1 MLTFAWRGL
10 SVSSGGAVPG
20 WFCPPILFPGIP
32 VTLKLQT
39 SLKTFKWSCRLW
51 PHISGHIIPETEE
64 APGIVDVYPKVIC

>member
-10 SVSSGGAVPG
+10 SVSSGGSAGVVLS
-20 WFCPPILFPGIP
+20 PILFPGIP
-32 VTLKLQT
+32 FTLKLQT